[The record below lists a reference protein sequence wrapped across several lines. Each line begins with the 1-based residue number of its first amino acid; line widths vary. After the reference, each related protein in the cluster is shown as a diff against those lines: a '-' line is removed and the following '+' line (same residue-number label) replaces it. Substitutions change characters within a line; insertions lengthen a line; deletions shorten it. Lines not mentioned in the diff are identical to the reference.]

1 VDSVHCV
8 DSVHSGSDPKSL
20 VRSWVRS
27 AGVGAISTLVDFAAL
42 ATLVSGLGLS
52 ARLAS
57 PLALGLGLACQ
68 FVGNK
73 LFAFG
78 DRRPAWAK
86 QVALFLGIEAFAFGA
101 NLFLFDV
108 AVRKLALPYLV
119 VRGAC
124 QAVVY
129 FGISLPLWTRL
140 FEPGVER
147 VEVAS

>member
-1 VDSVHCV
+1 MGAPGH
-8 DSVHSGSDPKSL
+8 DPKSL
-20 VRSWVRS
+20 VQSWLRS

-57 PLALGLGLACQ
+57 PIALALGVVCQ

-86 QVALFLGIEAFAFGA
+86 QAALFLGIEAFAFAA
-101 NLFLFDV
+101 NLLLFDV
-108 AVRKLALPYLV
+108 AVRKLALPYLL

-129 FGISLPLWTRL
+129 FGISLPLWSKL
-140 FEPGVER
+140 FQPTPDR
-147 VEVAS
+147 AAEVAS

>member
-1 VDSVHCV
+1 M
-8 DSVHSGSDPKSL
+8 
-20 VRSWVRS
+20 
-27 AGVGAISTLVDFAAL
+27 GAISTLVDFAAL

-57 PLALGLGLACQ
+57 PIALGLGLALQ

-86 QVALFLGIEAFAFGA
+86 QAALFLGIEAFAFGA
-101 NLFLFDV
+101 NLLSFDI
-108 AVRKLALPYLV
+108 AVRTFAAPYLV
-119 VRGAC
+119 LRAVC

-129 FGISLPLWTRL
+129 FGISLPLWSKL
-140 FEPGVER
+140 FQPTTEPAM
-147 VEVAS
+147 EVAS

>member
-1 VDSVHCV
+1 MGAPV
-8 DSVHSGSDPKSL
+8 SDPKSL
-20 VRSWVRS
+20 LRNWLKS

-57 PLALGLGLACQ
+57 PLALALGLACQ

-78 DRRPAWAK
+78 DKRPTWAK
-86 QVALFLGIEAFAFGA
+86 QAALFLGIEAFAFAA
-101 NLFLFDV
+101 NLLLFDI

-119 VRGAC
+119 LRGAC
-124 QAVVY
+124 QAIVY
-129 FGISLPLWTRL
+129 FGISLPLWTKLFQPSIEPRL
-140 FEPGVER
+140 
-147 VEVAS
+147 EVAS